1 MADTNEQEEVT
12 LDMASIKQ
20 RLLDEQT
27 HLLHDIDVKV
37 QQVAEDGDDL
47 DPERGGVGNHMA
59 DDANQTAEQETMLS
73 LEGSIRRQLDQVNMA
88 LSRIDNG
95 TYGTCANCGNPIP
108 PARLEARPS
117 SLLCISCQQ
126 MLDTGRLQGFNFQ
139 G

>member
-1 MADTNEQEEVT
+1 MADTNEQEVT
-12 LDMASIKQ
+12 LDMASIEQ
-20 RLLDEQT
+20 RLNEERDHLT
-27 HLLHDIDVKV
+27 HDLEVKV

-73 LEGSIRRQLDQVNMA
+73 LEGSIRRQMDQVNQA
-88 LSRIDNG
+88 LARIKNG

-126 MLDTGRLQGFNFQ
+126 LLDTGRLQGFNFQ